1 MSFCIIVKTS
11 IWFLTHSIVSC
22 LYLVSESLEIDINTT
37 FIDSGIIDRIGINI
51 GSKPLRVEA
60 RSIKVLIHMYMA
72 NRSCRKLSLREII
85 KMLLMLI
92 RIKNSLKPLT
102 TFIRKSSSSGL
113 KLSDSIRIRMK
124 MSLIMFLVNLSL
136 NLI

>member
-1 MSFCIIVKTS
+1 MSFCIIVKAS
-11 IWFLTHSIVSC
+11 IWLLTHSVVSC
-22 LYLVSESLEIDINTT
+22 LYLVSESFEIDINTT
-37 FIDSGIIDRIGINI
+37 FIDSGIVNRIGVYIRPKSFRI
-51 GSKPLRVEA
+51 EG
-60 RSIKVLIHMYMA
+60 RSIKMLIHMNMA